1 MSISRRE
8 ITAEIIDR
16 IYSRPVS
23 IKLFNLFANKFH
35 FSDNRATGERLHI
48 VFENIVY
55 RRIKLLGLKILREI
69 SCKCSFDVWSNLQL
83 EF

>member
-1 MSISRRE
+1 MSIFRRD

-35 FSDNRATGERLHI
+35 SSANRATSECLHI
-48 VFENIVY
+48 VFVNIVAF
-55 RRIKLLGLKILREI
+55 IGE
-69 SCKCSFDVWSNLQL
+69 
-83 EF
+83 